1 LGIQDLMGKAINNP
15 QIECFACA
23 DDVTF
28 ASKDKV
34 ALKDTLRELSV
45 VMREANL
52 ELRPDKC
59 KYLEHGS
66 DDGVVVCGAPI
77 GSKRFECEFFV

>member
-1 LGIQDLMGKAINNP
+1 MGKAINNP